1 MKMHGFTPAG
11 EDKSQR
17 FWARPNVSGILERT
31 TMDNFRKH
39 KKSRVKPAPVDGFVT
54 DAAQPGKGSSRAR
67 PSLTFDS
74 KAHRHQLGNFKRADG
89 LHPTQQGRL
98 SFDGTMMA
106 GASGRNPKRDAK
118 GEIVVDP
125 NAALQGLDKPSG
137 KLKKKPKRRVGKIIK
152 RSALVLAAVMIIG
165 GGFLSVKAYL
175 KSRKILAGGGG
186 AAALE
191 ENVDPTKLN
200 GEGDGRINILM
211 LGKGGVGH
219 EAPDLTDTILIA
231 SIDPVQKEAA
241 LVSIPRDTYV
251 KTPSSGSMKIN
262 AVYATAKNKILNGK
276 KIDDQAN
283 KAEEAGLKAI
293 EDEVEEI
300 LGIPMH
306 YHAMVDFTGFKQAID
321 AVGGIDINVTEENTV
336 YEVMRIDGK
345 NYTLNV
351 KAGQQHFDG
360 FRALAYSR
368 SRHTST
374 RGDFSRAERQ
384 RLVLMAL
391 KTKALS
397 LGTLSNPLKI
407 NELLDAFGD
416 HVKTNFTQRELLR
429 IYDIGK
435 GIDSAKVQS
444 IGLADP
450 PNNFLTTSN
459 IGGQS
464 VVVPRAGLNDYK
476 AIQSFIRNTLRDGF
490 LREED
495 ASFAVYN
502 GTSTTGLA
510 AKTAEDLKS
519 YGYNITTVAD
529 APTKNYA
536 KTVIVDM
543 RNGAKKYTKHYLEQR
558 LDTTAVTSLPDG
570 INAGTADFVI
580 ILGTN
585 EVQRLAE

>member
-1 MKMHGFTPAG
+1 
-11 EDKSQR
+11 
-17 FWARPNVSGILERT
+17 
-31 TMDNFRKH
+31 MDNFKKH
-39 KKSRVKPAPVDGFVT
+39 KKSRIKQAPVDGFINSGS
-54 DAAQPGKGSSRAR
+54 QPGSGSSRSRADL
-67 PSLTFDS
+67 SFDS
-74 KAHRHQLGNFKRADG
+74 NAHRHQLGNFKRSDG

-98 SFDGTMMA
+98 TFQGSMMQ
-106 GASGRNPKRDAK
+106 GRQPARDAK

-125 NAALQGLDKPSG
+125 AGLDKPAA
-137 KLKKKPKRRVGKIIK
+137 KVKKPRRTGRMIK
-152 RSALVLAAVMIIG
+152 RTALVMVALVLLG
-165 GGFLSVKAYL
+165 GGFLSVKAYM
-175 KSRKILAGGGG
+175 KSRKILAGGGR

-200 GEGDGRINILM
+200 GEGDGRVNILM

-251 KTPSSGSMKIN
+251 KTASSGSMKIN
-262 AVYATAKNKILNGK
+262 AVYATAKKKITSGK
-276 KIDDQAN
+276 KIDDQAK
-283 KAEEAGLKAI
+283 KAEEAGFSAI

-306 YHAMVDFTGFKQAID
+306 YRAMVDFTGFQQAID
-321 AVGGIDINVTEENTV
+321 AVGGIDINVTADNTV
-336 YEVMRIDGK
+336 YEVMRINGK

-368 SRHTST
+368 SRQTSS
-374 RGDFSRAERQ
+374 RGDFDRAERQ
-384 RLVLMAL
+384 RLVLVAL
-391 KTKALS
+391 KNKAFS

-416 HVKTNFTQRELLR
+416 HVQTNFAQKELLR

-435 GIDSAKVQS
+435 EIDASKIQS

-459 IGGQS
+459 INGQS
-464 VVVPRAGLNDYK
+464 VVIPRAGINDYK

-495 ASFAVYN
+495 ASIAVYN

-510 AKTAEDLKS
+510 ARTAEDLKS
-519 YGYNITTVAD
+519 YGYKITTVAD
-529 APTKNYA
+529 APTKGIT
-536 KTVIVDM
+536 KTIIVDL
-543 RNGAKKYTKHYLEQR
+543 RDGAKKYTKHYLEQR
-558 LDTTAVTSLPDG
+558 LDTTATTTLPDG
-570 INAGTADFVI
+570 ITAGTADFVI

-585 EVQRLAE
+585 EVQRLDE